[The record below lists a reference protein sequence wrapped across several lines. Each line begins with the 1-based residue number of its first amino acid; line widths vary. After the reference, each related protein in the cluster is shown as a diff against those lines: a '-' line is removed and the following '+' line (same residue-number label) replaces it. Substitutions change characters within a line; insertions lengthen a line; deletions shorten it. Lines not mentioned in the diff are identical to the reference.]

1 MNNTLRKKIYLSLEF
16 LLFFFGVPL
25 FIFCDPKFIHPSAI
39 LLPVLAGLII
49 YFRFTPGFKFRDLI
63 RLRISRNMWLKNG
76 LIVLLI
82 GIVLMFGVIIFDRD
96 NLFNLPRGN
105 FWVWILLCLFY
116 PVFSAYIQEVIYR
129 TFLFRRYKK
138 LFVRKSSLI
147 LASGISFSFVHIVYY
162 SPVSIILTLVAGL
175 YLAYVYVK
183 TGSVMFTAILHGLY
197 GILVFTI
204 GLGQYFWLD
213 MFEFIENF

>member
-1 MNNTLRKKIYLSLEF
+1 
-16 LLFFFGVPL
+16 
-25 FIFCDPKFIHPSAI
+25 
-39 LLPVLAGLII
+39 
-49 YFRFTPGFKFRDLI
+49 
-63 RLRISRNMWLKNG
+63 MWLKNG